1 MILIIMMTLSLLG
14 GQSPAEP
21 HISPQ
26 TPDAAHTWQFERT
39 DLDIADTPS
48 AQKTGGETREV
59 IIRKALNALNT
70 SHDSD
75 AYRFS
80 VTPRWIPG
88 SLERVDAA
96 KITSVEPEGN
106 VERYTNFTVTYRE
119 RGRTQ
124 TANVQL
130 MVETERMLPVAT
142 QRIMSGDILENR
154 SLEMRWVSVP
164 YDRGQLVEQIN
175 EIEGKTLRRT
185 LSDGQPIRYADI
197 SSDYLVEA
205 GDTVEMIYE
214 QNGLRIVIEGEARQ
228 SGAQDDEITIY
239 NKETRKRYVGKVSSP
254 GVVLWKGTL

>member
-1 MILIIMMTLSLLG
+1 MMILSLVG
-14 GQSPAEP
+14 GDSPAEP
-21 HISPQ
+21 NISTQPLM
-26 TPDAAHTWQFERT
+26 TADVWQFERT
-39 DLDIADTPS
+39 DMDRADSPS
-48 AQKTGGETREV
+48 SQLLESGTREV
-59 IIRKALNALNT
+59 IIRKALESINK
-70 SHDSD
+70 SHDPEK
-75 AYRFS
+75 YRFS

-88 SLERVDAA
+88 SLEKVDAA

-106 VERYTNFTVTYRE
+106 VERYTNFTVTYRD

-124 TANVQL
+124 TQNVQL
-130 MVETERMLPVAT
+130 MVETERMLPVANE
-142 QRIMSGDILENR
+142 RIMSGDVLEET
-154 SLEMRWVSVP
+154 SLELRWVSVP
-164 YDRGQLVEQIN
+164 YDRGQLVEQVD

-239 NKETRKRYVGKVSSP
+239 NKETRKRYLGKISSP